1 MANIITT
8 SEITGG
14 SIYGI
19 TQVEYTVD
27 GADGKNF
34 IDALTLAAFKQ
45 ATAIEGATSAYSKVV
60 TARQKKIDEL
70 SEALSYVA
78 KANGSLDSKGGKS
91 TDKVTVDNA
100 SYVKQIAA
108 RYEVQLTWESGGS
121 QMTRGNI
128 QKAQTDFTYAIDRED
143 NDIQQ
148 DIVTLQS
155 YITKRDNAYSN
166 ASKLVKKANHAAK
179 ATIKNVG
186 A

>member
-1 MANIITT
+1 MSNIITA

-14 SIYGI
+14 GVYGVA
-19 TQVEYTVD
+19 QVEYTVD
-27 GADGKNF
+27 GQDGKNF

-45 ATAIEGATSAYSKVV
+45 AAAIEGATSAYSKVV

-78 KANGSLDSKGGKS
+78 KANGSLDAKGGKS

-100 SYVKQIAA
+100 GYVKQIAA
-108 RYEVQLTWESGGS
+108 KYEVSLSWESDNK
-121 QMTRGNI
+121 MTRGNI
-128 QKAQTDFTYAIDRED
+128 QKAHTDFQYAIDRED

-166 ASKLVKKANHAAK
+166 ASKLVKKANHAAT
-179 ATIKNVG
+179 ATIKNIG

>member
-1 MANIITT
+1 MSSAIQPST
-8 SEITGG
+8 ITGG
-14 SIYGI
+14 SVYGVA
-19 TQVEYTVD
+19 QVEYTID
-27 GADGKNF
+27 GESGKNF
-34 IDALTLAAFKQ
+34 IDAAILASFMQ
-45 ATAIEGATSAYSKVV
+45 ATAIEESTSSYAKVV

-70 SEALSYVA
+70 SEALAYIA

-91 TDKVTVDNA
+91 TDKVTVENA

-108 RYEVQLTWESGGS
+108 KYEVQLSWESDNK
-121 QMTRGNI
+121 MTRGNI

-166 ASKLVKKANHAAK
+166 ASKLVKKANQAATS
-179 ATIKNVG
+179 TIRNIG
-186 A
+186 D